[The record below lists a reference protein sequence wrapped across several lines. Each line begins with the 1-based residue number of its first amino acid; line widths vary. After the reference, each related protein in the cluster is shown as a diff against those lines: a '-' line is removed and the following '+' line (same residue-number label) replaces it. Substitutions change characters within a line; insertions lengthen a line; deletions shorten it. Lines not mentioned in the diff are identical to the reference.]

1 MKIKM
6 LADADHRI
14 SSSLS
19 QRYRSGFEINLPKGT
34 AEKLIAEGKA
44 VEVKPQTKGN

>member
-6 LADADHRI
+6 LTDANHRI
-14 SSSLS
+14 SSGRSQSLRKGS
-19 QRYRSGFEINLPKGT
+19 EISLPKGT
-34 AEKLIAEGKA
+34 AEKLIADGKA